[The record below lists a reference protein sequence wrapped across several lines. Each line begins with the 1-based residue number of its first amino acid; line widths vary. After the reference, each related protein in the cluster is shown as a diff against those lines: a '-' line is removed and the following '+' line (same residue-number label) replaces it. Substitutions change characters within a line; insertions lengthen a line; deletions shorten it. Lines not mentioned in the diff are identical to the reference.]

1 MILTMSIFTEL
12 KLVRQ
17 LFVKNAY
24 IEFDENIQTV

>member
-1 MILTMSIFTEL
+1 MILTMSVFTEL

-24 IEFDENIQTV
+24 IEFDENIQIA